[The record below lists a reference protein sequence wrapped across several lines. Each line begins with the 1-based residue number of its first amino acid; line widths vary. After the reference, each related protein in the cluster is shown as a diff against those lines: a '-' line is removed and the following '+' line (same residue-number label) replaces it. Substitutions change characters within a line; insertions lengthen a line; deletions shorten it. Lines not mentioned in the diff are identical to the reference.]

1 MRSRPL
7 RCFLLFVLAAIPRD
21 AFSQSASLI
30 PREDVQIWTDF
41 HFAHSLREN
50 TDLSLSGGLRMGREV
65 SHLGYEGLGAGLSFK
80 FGKEMTLFPSYAFF
94 ATPPAAGVDSRA
106 NRLSLD
112 TGLGRPHG

>member
-21 AFSQSASLI
+21 AFSQSASVI

-50 TDLSLSGGLRMGREV
+50 TDLSLSGGVGMGRAV
-65 SHLGYEGLGAGLSFK
+65 RPLAYECLRACLRFT
-80 FGKEMTLFPSYAFF
+80 FRQYRPPFPSSPYSAPQPT
-94 ATPPAAGVDSRA
+94 ARLAGPSTAV
-106 NRLSLD
+106 
-112 TGLGRPHG
+112 T